1 MGDAASERARRAP
14 AEALGR
20 YLVATYALV
29 CHRRAIRGGRL
40 QHGQTHSDLAGESS
54 THGALRLAETDVA
67 ANDISRC
74 QLFLDRRDEP
84 TFADSRYSSILDHI
98 LVSPALAARFDASK
112 VLVLTPPPGQGKIP
126 TSDHNM
132 VIAEILPPRG
142 N

>member
-1 MGDAASERARRAP
+1 VP
-14 AEALGR
+14 LAEALGR
-20 YLVATYALV
+20 YLVATYGPGLSS
-29 CHRRAIRGGRL
+29 RAISWRATSTRPNAL
-40 QHGQTHSDLAGESS
+40 DLAGESS
-54 THGALRLAETDVA
+54 THGRALRLADRRDW
-67 ANDISRC
+67 ANDSFIDANY
-74 QLFLDRRDEP
+74 FYRRDEP